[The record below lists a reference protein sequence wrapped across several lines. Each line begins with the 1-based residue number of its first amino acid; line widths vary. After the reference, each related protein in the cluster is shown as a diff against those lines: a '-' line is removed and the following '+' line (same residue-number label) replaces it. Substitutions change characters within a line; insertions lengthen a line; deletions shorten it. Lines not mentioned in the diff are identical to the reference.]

1 MKIVKRDGRIVE
13 YNRDKI
19 AIAISK
25 ANNDVTEPD
34 RVNTKQIDT
43 IIKHIEELNKKRM
56 LVEDIQDMIETELM
70 KLKKYNLAK
79 AYIIYR
85 YNRAIVRKNNVTD
98 ESILAIIIII
108 TKSNPFNSCSSGL
121 PIPNQRVPISLDTK
135 YKSNCSPK

>member
-13 YNRDKI
+13 YNREKI
-19 AIAISK
+19 EIAISK
-25 ANNDVTEPD
+25 ANNDVAEAD
-34 RVNTKQIDT
+34 RVNKKQIDT

-70 KLKKYNLAK
+70 KLKKFNLAK

-98 ESILAIIIII
+98 ESILAIIRNNSVHNDSRHKIINVV
-108 TKSNPFNSCSSGL
+108 T
-121 PIPNQRVPISLDTK
+121 QR
-135 YKSNCSPK
+135 